1 MRVIVVG
8 LLLAMV
14 GCGARIDDAPLTDG
28 AVDTGGDGATTTDA
42 ASSACPAALPAPG
55 DACSTSSTTACTYGA
70 DRLPW
75 CRPRATCS
83 GGAWSVVDWK
93 CPACPTTPAVDG
105 EPCAANGASC
115 VFDRRVCGCGYG
127 KWTCK
132 TVAEGC
138 PLPGPNEGDPCTTEG
153 LVCDYG
159 TFSTGL
165 DAIHGLE
172 GRCIGGRFHNVFRR

>member
-1 MRVIVVG
+1 MRALAVSW
-8 LLLAMV
+8 LLALV
-14 GCGARIDDAPLTDG
+14 GCGARVDDAAASDSG
-28 AVDTGGDGATTTDA
+28 VDAGGDGAITTDTA
-42 ASSACPAALPAPG
+42 ACPAALPATG
-55 DACSTSSTTACTYGA
+55 ATCSASATATCTYGGA

-93 CPACPTTPAVDG
+93 CPVCPTTPAVDG
-105 EPCAANGASC
+105 DPCASSGASC

-138 PLPGPNEGDPCTTEG
+138 PLPGPNEGDLCTTEG

-172 GRCIGGRFHNVFRR
+172 SRCIGGRFHNVFRR